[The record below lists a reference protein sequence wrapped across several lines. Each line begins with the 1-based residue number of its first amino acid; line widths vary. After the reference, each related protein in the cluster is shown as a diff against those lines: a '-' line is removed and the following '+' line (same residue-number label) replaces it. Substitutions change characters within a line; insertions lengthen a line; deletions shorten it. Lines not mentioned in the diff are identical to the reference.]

1 MQPVAAAQASLSVLV
16 SFSTTSLS
24 INRTGQL
31 FCKLKEKMK
40 RADLLRGLRVAH
52 GESVPAGLHAAGH
65 RHAQHQVLVTE
76 ALRPHVAPVLAP
88 LPGGRHWHR
97 PTCDGQAPCS
107 CSCGGMRYRCHLL
120 APGFLMCPAH
130 GIQRLHHSSTMPTI
144 ILGM

>member
-97 PTCDGQAPCS
+97 PTCDGQPIIGTMLMQLWRHALQVPFASPRFPHVPCAWHSETAP
-107 CSCGGMRYRCHLL
+107 
-120 APGFLMCPAH
+120 
-130 GIQRLHHSSTMPTI
+130 
-144 ILGM
+144 